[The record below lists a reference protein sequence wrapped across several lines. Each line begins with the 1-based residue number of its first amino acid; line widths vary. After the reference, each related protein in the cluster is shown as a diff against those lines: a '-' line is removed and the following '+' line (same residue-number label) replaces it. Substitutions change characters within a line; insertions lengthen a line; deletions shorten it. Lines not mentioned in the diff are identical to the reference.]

1 MNTTTVILLSCILA
15 VGLLAALTLVM
26 YLGHRVAGLPET
38 AGAAR
43 RPHPL
48 EPDLLTAA
56 DPELERAA

>member
-1 MNTTTVILLSCILA
+1 MNTTTVILLNGILA

-26 YLGHRVAGLPET
+26 YLGHRVARFSES
-38 AGAAR
+38 AVAAR